1 MVGEDDQGDPTW
13 FIGHL
18 EQFKFKAVIGNSRKI
33 LISRTC
39 PSFKDSNEKTRPKVY
54 RCDRSAAITAI
65 GFEDSFFDSKN
76 LNLL

>member
-39 PSFKDSNEKTRPKVY
+39 PSFKDSNEKKKLVL
-54 RCDRSAAITAI
+54 I
-65 GFEDSFFDSKN
+65 
-76 LNLL
+76 

>member
-39 PSFKDSNEKTRPKVY
+39 PSFKDSNEKKN
-54 RCDRSAAITAI
+54 
-65 GFEDSFFDSKN
+65 FDSRISKSE
-76 LNLL
+76 LVLI